1 MNFSRYLRQIILY
14 AFLLMIISPPMAY
27 PVEKRDLND
36 LSIQELS
43 GKPTDLMIRADTK
56 EMRLSDYRG
65 KVILLHF
72 WARCSAC
79 MKEIPT
85 LESLYRRFNN
95 KGLAFLAINTEPKGN
110 KGDVNAMAKKMGITF
125 PIYFAS
131 EGDVPDSYWAGG
143 EPQTYLIDKKG
154 NLIGKAFGT
163 RDWSS
168 KEATGLI
175 SRLLKEN

>member
-1 MNFSRYLRQIILY
+1 MNFSRYRTKSIILY
-14 AFLLMIISPPMAY
+14 AFLLTVLFPPLVY
-27 PVEKRDLND
+27 SRDLRD

-43 GKPTDLMIRADTK
+43 GKAPDLMIRTNTK
-56 EMRLSDYRG
+56 EVHLSDYRG
-65 KVILLHF
+65 KVVMLHF

-79 MKEIPT
+79 MQEMPT

-95 KGLAFLAINTEPKGN
+95 KGLVFLAITTEPKAN
-110 KGDVNAMAKKMGITF
+110 KRDISAMAKKMGITF

-131 EGDVPDSYWAGG
+131 EGEVLDSYWAAG

-154 NLIGKAFGT
+154 NFIGKAFGA

-168 KEATGLI
+168 KEATGLV
-175 SRLLKEN
+175 SGLLKEN